1 MLERHSPWLI
11 LAVLV
16 IIAGAVYVVVPN
28 NPGIHIGPIDRN
40 FRVVRGLDLQGGL
53 RVLLQAD
60 LPQDTD
66 ITDEQMQTARNIVE
80 NRVNALGVT
89 EPVVQVAGSRRILV
103 ELPGVEDPQQAID
116 TIQET
121 GLLEFVEVDATDPV
135 TVGALQGETIRTDFG
150 LEPTPTTAESE
161 PGTETPEPAQGE
173 ATAEPT
179 DQGTPTPPIF
189 HTVMTGTALETAQVG
204 RDQVTGEYLV
214 QFELTPEGSQTFGQY
229 TSEHVGDFLAIVLDK
244 RVLSAPR
251 IQQPITGGRGSITGN
266 FTFEEANQLAVQ
278 LRYGSLPVPLEVVEI
293 RNVGPTLGQDSLD
306 KSTVAGVVGFLIVMT
321 FMGLHYRLP
330 GLLADMA
337 LIVYAIVTFAMFK
350 IVPVTLTLPGIA
362 GFVLSIGVA
371 VDANILI
378 FERMKEELRAGK
390 SLRVAIDLGFR
401 RAWPSIRDSNLST
414 LLTCAILFWFGSTF
428 GASIVQG
435 FALTLAIGVIVSLF
449 SAITVTRLL
458 LSSTLGRVDVKE
470 RPGWFGI

>member
-1 MLERHSPWLI
+1 MLERYSGWVTAIVLTVIAAAIYVDLPNSPGLH
-11 LAVLV
+11 V
-16 IIAGAVYVVVPN
+16 
-28 NPGIHIGPIDRN
+28 GPFERD

-53 RVLLQAD
+53 RVLMQAD
-60 LPQDTD
+60 LPEDQ
-66 ITDEQMQTARNIVE
+66 ITEEQMQTARDIVE
-80 NRVNALGVT
+80 NRVNALGVV
-89 EPVVQVAGSRRILV
+89 EPVVQVAGDNRILV

-121 GLLEFVEVDATDPV
+121 GLLEFVEMDPQR
-135 TVGALQGETIRTDFG
+135 VGATATLPGAEIRTDFG
-150 LEPTPTTAESE
+150 MAPTPTVAQTEPPTAT
-161 PGTETPEPAQGE
+161 PDAATEAAAAELTPQAS
-173 ATAEPT
+173 
-179 DQGTPTPPIF
+179 PTPPIF
-189 HTVMTGTALETAQVG
+189 HTVMTGVALEDARAG
-204 RDQVTGEYLV
+204 RDPVSGEYLV
-214 QFELTPEGSQTFGQY
+214 QFDLTAEGAETFGEY
-229 TSEHVGDFLAIVLDK
+229 TSANVGGYLAIVLDK
-244 RVLSAPR
+244 RIISVPR
-251 IQQPITGGRGSITGN
+251 IQSAITGGRGTITGN
-266 FTFEEANQLAVQ
+266 FTAEEANQLAVQ
-278 LRYGSLPVPLEVVEI
+278 LRYGSLPVPLDVLEI
-293 RNVGPTLGQDSLD
+293 KRVGPTLGQDSLD
-306 KSTVAGVVGFLIVMT
+306 KSAVAGVVGFLIVMV

-330 GLLADMA
+330 GLLADLA
-337 LIVYAIVTFAMFK
+337 LVVYALVTFAMFK

-362 GFVLSIGVA
+362 GFILSIGVA

-390 SLRVAIDLGFR
+390 TLRNSIALGFE

-458 LSSTLGRVDVKE
+458 LNLTIGRVDVAN